1 MCRAAGMA
9 RFMLLSYLSSY
20 LNYLQI
26 TFTGA
31 TNMTRHKQAL
41 SLGWALLGAAT
52 IFSTAAHSADQLD
65 RIKASK
71 TITIATEARYAP
83 FESVENGKIIGYDVD
98 LMNHILEKKLPGV
111 KVKQLDLPFQ
121 GILPGLDAQK
131 FDFVV
136 TAVTVNK
143 QRVEHFAFTV
153 PIAESTVALLK
164 RDGDDSL
171 NSLDD
176 LSGKVVGSQAG
187 SGQLQV
193 LQAFDQ
199 KLRASG
205 KPGIKEIKQYVSFDE
220 AYADLANKR
229 LDGVAQ
235 SLANLGPLIK
245 ARPGIFTTLKPM
257 LGPTTYFGW
266 VGRKGDD
273 SAQLVKLF
281 SDGISEANHDGTMKA
296 LQQKW
301 FGFVMDVPADQM
313 PAPAL

>member
-1 MCRAAGMA
+1 MLCAASV
-9 RFMLLSYLSSY
+9 FS
-20 LNYLQI
+20 
-26 TFTGA
+26 GA
-31 TNMTRHKQAL
+31 V
-41 SLGWALLGAAT
+41 
-52 IFSTAAHSADQLD
+52 HSADLLD
-65 RIKASK
+65 KIKADK

-83 FESVENGKIIGYDVD
+83 FESVENGKIVGYDVD
-98 LMNHILEKKLPGV
+98 LMNHILQKSLPGV
-111 KVKQLDLPFQ
+111 EVKQLDLPFQ
-121 GILPGLDAQK
+121 GILPGLDAKK

-143 QRVEHFAFTV
+143 QRMDHFAFTV

-164 RDGDDSL
+164 RDNDSSI

-193 LQAFDQ
+193 LQEFDK
-199 KLRASG
+199 KLKASG

-220 AYADLANKR
+220 AYADLANQR

-245 ARPGIFTTLKPM
+245 TRPGVFTTLKPM

-273 SAQLVKLF
+273 SATLVKLF
-281 SDGISEANHDGTMKA
+281 SDGISEANRDGTMKA

-313 PAPAL
+313 PAPSL

>member
-1 MCRAAGMA
+1 MLCAASV
-9 RFMLLSYLSSY
+9 FS
-20 LNYLQI
+20 
-26 TFTGA
+26 GA
-31 TNMTRHKQAL
+31 V
-41 SLGWALLGAAT
+41 
-52 IFSTAAHSADQLD
+52 HSADLLD
-65 RIKASK
+65 KIKADK

-83 FESVENGKIIGYDVD
+83 FESVENGKIVGYDVD
-98 LMNHILEKKLPGV
+98 LMNHILQKSLPGV
-111 KVKQLDLPFQ
+111 EVKQLDLPFQ
-121 GILPGLDAQK
+121 GILPGLDAKK

-143 QRVEHFAFTV
+143 QRMDHFAFTV

-164 RDGDDSL
+164 RGNDSSI

-193 LQAFDQ
+193 LQEFDK
-199 KLRASG
+199 KLKASG

-220 AYADLANKR
+220 AYADLANQR

-245 ARPGIFTTLKPM
+245 TRPGVFTTLKPM

-273 SAQLVKLF
+273 SATLVKLF
-281 SDGISEANHDGTMKA
+281 SDGISEANRDGTMKA

-313 PAPAL
+313 PAPSL

>member
-1 MCRAAGMA
+1 MLCAA
-9 RFMLLSYLSSY
+9 SV
-20 LNYLQI
+20 
-26 TFTGA
+26 
-31 TNMTRHKQAL
+31 
-41 SLGWALLGAAT
+41 
-52 IFSTAAHSADQLD
+52 FSAAAHSADLLD
-65 RIKASK
+65 RIKADK
-71 TITIATEARYAP
+71 TITIASEARYAP
-83 FESVENGKIIGYDVD
+83 FESVENGKIVGYDVD
-98 LMNHILEKKLPGV
+98 LMHHILQKNLPGV
-111 KVKQLDLPFQ
+111 EVKQLDLPFQ
-121 GILPGLDAQK
+121 GILPGLDAKK

-143 QRVEHFAFTV
+143 QRMDHFAFTV

-164 RDGDDSL
+164 RDNDKSI
-171 NSLDD
+171 NTLDD

-193 LQAFDQ
+193 LQDFNE
-199 KLRASG
+199 KLKASG
-205 KPGIKEIKQYVSFDE
+205 KPGLKEIKQYVSFDE

-245 ARPGIFTTLKPM
+245 TRPGIFTTLKPM

-266 VGRKGDD
+266 VGRKDDD
-273 SAQLVKLF
+273 SATLVKLF
-281 SDGISEANHDGTMKA
+281 SDGISEANRDGTMQA

-313 PAPAL
+313 PAPSL

>member
-1 MCRAAGMA
+1 
-9 RFMLLSYLSSY
+9 
-20 LNYLQI
+20 
-26 TFTGA
+26 
-31 TNMTRHKQAL
+31 MTRHKQAIPL
-41 SLGWALLGAAT
+41 CWAMLCVAS
-52 IFSTAAHSADQLD
+52 IFSASAHSADLLE
-65 RIKASK
+65 RIKADK
-71 TITIATEARYAP
+71 AITIATEARYAP
-83 FESVENGKIIGYDVD
+83 FESVENGKIVGYDVD
-98 LMNHILEKKLPGV
+98 LMNHILSKNLPGV
-111 KVKQLDLPFQ
+111 EVKQLDLPFQ
-121 GILPGLDAQK
+121 GILPGLDAKK

-143 QRVEHFAFTV
+143 QRMDHFAFTV

-164 RDGDDSL
+164 RDNDSTINTL
-171 NSLDD
+171 ED

-193 LQAFDQ
+193 LQAFDE
-199 KLRASG
+199 KLKASG

-245 ARPGIFTTLKPM
+245 TRPGVFTTLKPM

-266 VGRKGDD
+266 VGRQGDD
-273 SAQLVKLF
+273 SATLVKLF
-281 SDGISEANHDGTMKA
+281 SDGISEANRDGTMKA

-313 PAPAL
+313 PAPSL

>member
-1 MCRAAGMA
+1 M
-9 RFMLLSYLSSY
+9 
-20 LNYLQI
+20 
-26 TFTGA
+26 
-31 TNMTRHKQAL
+31 KQRKTTL
-41 SLGWALLGAAT
+41 SLCWAMLCSASV
-52 IFSTAAHSADQLD
+52 FSAAAHSADLLD
-65 RIKASK
+65 RIKADK
-71 TITIATEARYAP
+71 AITVATEARYAP
-83 FESVENGKIIGYDVD
+83 FESVENGKIVGYDVD
-98 LMNHILEKKLPGV
+98 LMNHILQKNLPGV
-111 KVKQLDLPFQ
+111 AVKQLDLPFQ
-121 GILPGLDAQK
+121 GILPGLDAKK

-143 QRVEHFAFTV
+143 QRMDHFAFTV

-164 RDGDDSL
+164 RDNDTSI

-176 LSGKVVGSQAG
+176 LSGKIVGSQAG

-193 LQAFDQ
+193 LQEFNE
-199 KLRASG
+199 KLKASG

-245 ARPGIFTTLKPM
+245 ARPGIFSTLKPM

-266 VGRKGDD
+266 VGRKDED
-273 SAQLVKLF
+273 SAKLVKLF
-281 SDGISEANHDGTMKA
+281 SDGISEANRDGTMKA

-301 FGFVMDVPADQM
+301 FGFVMDIPADKM
-313 PAPAL
+313 PEPAL

>member
-1 MCRAAGMA
+1 
-9 RFMLLSYLSSY
+9 
-20 LNYLQI
+20 
-26 TFTGA
+26 
-31 TNMTRHKQAL
+31 MTRHKQAIPL
-41 SLGWALLGAAT
+41 CWAMLCVAS
-52 IFSTAAHSADQLD
+52 IFSASAHSADLLE
-65 RIKASK
+65 RIKADK
-71 TITIATEARYAP
+71 AITIATEARYAP
-83 FESVENGKIIGYDVD
+83 FESVENGKIVGYDVD
-98 LMNHILEKKLPGV
+98 LMNHILSNNLPGV
-111 KVKQLDLPFQ
+111 EVKQLDLPFQ
-121 GILPGLDAQK
+121 GILPGLDAKK

-143 QRVEHFAFTV
+143 QRMDHFAFTV

-164 RDGDDSL
+164 RDNDSTINTL
-171 NSLDD
+171 ED

-193 LQAFDQ
+193 LQAFDE
-199 KLRASG
+199 KLKASG

-245 ARPGIFTTLKPM
+245 TRPGVFTTLKPM

-266 VGRKGDD
+266 VGRQGDD
-273 SAQLVKLF
+273 SATLVKLF
-281 SDGISEANHDGTMKA
+281 SDGISEANRDGTMKA

-313 PAPAL
+313 PAPSL

>member
-1 MCRAAGMA
+1 MKLKTTRSLCWA
-9 RFMLLSYLSSY
+9 MLCSGL
-20 LNYLQI
+20 
-26 TFTGA
+26 
-31 TNMTRHKQAL
+31 
-41 SLGWALLGAAT
+41 
-52 IFSTAAHSADQLD
+52 FSAAAHSADLLD
-65 RIKASK
+65 RIKSDKA
-71 TITIATEARYAP
+71 ITIATEARYAP
-83 FESVENGKIIGYDVD
+83 FESIDNGKIVGYDVD
-98 LMNHILEKKLPGV
+98 LMNHILQKSLPGV
-111 KVKQLDLPFQ
+111 AVKQLDLPFQ
-121 GILPGLDAQK
+121 GILPGLDAKK
-131 FDFVV
+131 FDFVI

-143 QRVEHFAFTV
+143 QRMDHFAFTV

-164 RDGDDSL
+164 RDNDGSIA
-171 NSLDD
+171 SLDD
-176 LSGKVVGSQAG
+176 LSGKIVGSQAG

-193 LQAFDQ
+193 LQEFNE
-199 KLRASG
+199 KLKASG

-266 VGRKGDD
+266 VGRKDSD
-273 SAQLVKLF
+273 SASMVKLF
-281 SDGISEANHDGTMKA
+281 SDGISEANRDGTMKA

-301 FGFVMDVPADQM
+301 FGFVMDIPADKM